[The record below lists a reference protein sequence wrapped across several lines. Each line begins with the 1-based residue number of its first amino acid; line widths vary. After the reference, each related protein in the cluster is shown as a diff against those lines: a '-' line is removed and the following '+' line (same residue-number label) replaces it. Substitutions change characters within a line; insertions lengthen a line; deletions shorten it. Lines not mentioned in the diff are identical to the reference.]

1 MKVNSIAQKIYKSQ
15 TIKKGLEFAADN
27 SALFIAGTSLAL
39 SAVVRPLSI
48 LAAPQADKENKKLAC
63 AKSVSSATVG
73 YLLMLGVS
81 SPIARGVKRIDK
93 NPEKY
98 LKQTTRKLLKDEG
111 QKLQDSKAYQLATQT
126 FKLGL
131 GFLIAYPKAIMTSAL
146 IPPIMKNLFQDKKE
160 NPPTIE
166 PKHQTIS
173 TQKIAFKGRLGESLS
188 KGMGKV
194 LDSDF
199 VIKNANKLKDTDFA
213 MHTIALTDTVSTV
226 AFIHENNK
234 NKNIDEK
241 RKKVLNYNCA
251 ISTGLC
257 IAGGYTVDKLLEK
270 PFKNFS
276 DNFAKANKNSP
287 KLAKYLEG
295 LKIVKPAIIFG
306 GIYYGI
312 IPFVSTF
319 LADKFDDKKSSVKA

>member
-1 MKVNSIAQKIYKSQ
+1 MKVNSIAQKVYKSQ
-15 TIKKGLEFAADN
+15 TLKKSLEFAADN

-48 LAAPQADKENKKLAC
+48 LAAPKTDKENKQLAC
-63 AKSVSSATVG
+63 AKSVSSAGVG
-73 YLLMLGVS
+73 YLLMLAVS

-98 LKQTTRKLLKDEG
+98 LKQKTRKLLKDEG

-131 GFLIAYPKAIMTSAL
+131 GFIIAYPKAIMTSAL
-146 IPPIMKNLFQDKKE
+146 IPSIMKNLFDDKKVQKDNFTGVSRE
-160 NPPTIE
+160 
-166 PKHQTIS
+166 QIS
-173 TQKIAFKGRLGESLS
+173 FKGRLGNELS
-188 KGMGKV
+188 KGMGKI
-194 LDSDF
+194 LDTDF
-199 VIKNANKLKDTDFA
+199 VIKNANKLKNTDFA
-213 MHTIALTDTVSTV
+213 MHTIALTDTISTF

-234 NKNIDEK
+234 SKKIDEK

-257 IAGGYTVDKLLEK
+257 VAGGYTVDKLLEK
-270 PFKNFS
+270 PFQRFS

-287 KLAKYLEG
+287 KLAKHLEG
-295 LKIVKPAIIFG
+295 LKIVKPALIFG

-319 LADKFDDKKSSVKA
+319 LADKFDDKKTSAKT

>member
-63 AKSVSSATVG
+63 AKSVSSAAVG

-98 LKQTTRKLLKDEG
+98 LKQKTRNLLKENG

-131 GFLIAYPKAIMTSAL
+131 GFLIACPKAIMTSAL
-146 IPPIMKNLFQDKKE
+146 IPPIMKNLFNNKKQSPQD
-160 NPPTIE
+160 I
-166 PKHQTIS
+166 KHPS
-173 TQKIAFKGRLGESLS
+173 NNAKNIAFKGHLGEELS
-188 KGMGKV
+188 KGMGKII
-194 LDSDF
+194 DSDF

-213 MHTIALTDTVSTV
+213 MHTIALTDAFSTF
-226 AFIHENNK
+226 AFIQQNNK
-234 NKNIDEK
+234 SKKIDDK

-257 IAGGYTVDKLLEK
+257 IAGGYTVDKVLEK

-276 DNFAKANKNSP
+276 DNFANANKNSP

-295 LKIVKPAIIFG
+295 LKIVKPALIFG

-312 IPFVSTF
+312 IPFISTF
-319 LADKFDDKKSSVKA
+319 LADKFDDKKAPTNA